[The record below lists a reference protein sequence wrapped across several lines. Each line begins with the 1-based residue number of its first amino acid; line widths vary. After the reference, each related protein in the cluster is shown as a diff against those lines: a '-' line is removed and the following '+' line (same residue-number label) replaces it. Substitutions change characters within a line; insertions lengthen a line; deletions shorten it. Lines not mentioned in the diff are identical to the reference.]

1 MLLVASSVG
10 QAMPSKLEDGAME
23 FFSSVN
29 SVHAQLMLN
38 SILEN
43 ARLQVSVS
51 PALATLRPQ
60 TQFFTE
66 SYIIYN
72 VPYLYCIFSNVIY

>member
-1 MLLVASSVG
+1 MDNAFFLPGLEYMRAPGMLHTRVDDCSG
-10 QAMPSKLEDGAME
+10 QS
-23 FFSSVN
+23 
-29 SVHAQLMLN
+29 
-38 SILEN
+38 
-43 ARLQVSVS
+43 
-51 PALATLRPQ
+51 RPQ